1 MHIIHGEL
9 RKAPFIKTGCG
20 QDGQSTMFIVELSEM
35 IKDRQTGEKTYT
47 NYSAAIFAKTAAQ
60 IGYYN
65 TSLVEG
71 NFIVVNCE
79 KLKVDVNESNGKQ
92 YIKLQMEGARL
103 EGAKYIENNQQ
114 AAPQGQGGYSQPAPQ
129 QQYDPKPNNGQGGFT
144 NQAPQPQG
152 QGFQQQAPQQQQQ
165 APQGGFQQ
173 APQQSQAR
181 QQTNQAVQ
189 QNVNTNGPIDFDDSI
204 PF

>member
-9 RKAPFIKTGCG
+9 RKAPFVKTGCG

-35 IKDRQTGEKTYT
+35 IKDRQTGDKQYT
-47 NYSAAIFAKTAAQ
+47 NYSAAIFAKSPAQ
-60 IGYYN
+60 IDYYT

-71 NFIVVNCE
+71 NFVVINCE
-79 KLKVDVNESNGKQ
+79 KLKVDVSESNGKQ

-114 AAPQGQGGYSQPAPQ
+114 Q
-129 QQYDPKPNNGQGGFT
+129 NQGGFA
-144 NQAPQPQG
+144 NQQQQPQ
-152 QGFQQQAPQQQQQ
+152 QYQQQQAPQQQQQ
-165 APQGGFQQ
+165 PQAQGGFNQQ
-173 APQQSQAR
+173 APQQQAKPN
-181 QQTNQAVQ
+181 QQGSYNQQPQPQQQGGFNQQNQAPK
-189 QNVNTNGPIDFDDSI
+189 VNPQEPTIDFDDDI

>member
-1 MHIIHGEL
+1 MHIVHGEL

-20 QDGQSTMFIVELSEM
+20 QDGQSTMFIIELSEV
-35 IKDRQTGEKTYT
+35 IKDRQTGEKLYT
-47 NYSAAIFAKTAAQ
+47 NYSAAIFAKSPAQ
-60 IGYYN
+60 IDYYN

-92 YIKLQMEGARL
+92 YIKLQMENARL

-114 AAPQGQGGYSQPAPQ
+114 QGGYQAPQ
-129 QQYDPKPNNGQGGFT
+129 QAQGGF
-144 NQAPQPQG
+144 
-152 QGFQQQAPQQQQQ
+152 QQQQQ
-165 APQGGFQQ
+165 APKQSQEPNQQGWGGQ
-173 APQQSQAR
+173 PQQG
-181 QQTNQAVQ
+181 QQQPTQ
-189 QNVNTNGPIDFDDSI
+189 QFDETTEI